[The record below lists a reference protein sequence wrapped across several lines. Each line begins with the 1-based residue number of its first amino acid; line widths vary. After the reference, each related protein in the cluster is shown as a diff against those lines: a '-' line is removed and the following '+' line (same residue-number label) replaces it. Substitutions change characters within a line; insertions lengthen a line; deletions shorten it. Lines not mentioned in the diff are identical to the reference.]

1 VLVEQLSSHDREQA
15 AALWTLAELTRPWN
29 DPLQDFDRALE
40 GSTSTVLGLRDGTAL
55 IGTAMVGHDGHRGW
69 VYYLAV
75 APEHR
80 GQGHGARLMSAA
92 QDWLREDG
100 AVKIHVMV
108 RHSNKHVTA
117 FYEGLGYEDAQVSV
131 LARWLSDETSTK

>member
-1 VLVEQLSSHDREQA
+1 MIVEQLGPRDRERA
-15 AALWTLAELTRPWN
+15 AALWTLAGLTRPWN
-29 DPLQDFDRALE
+29 DPLEDFDRALV
-40 GSTSTVLGLRDGTAL
+40 GPTSTVLGLLDGVAL

-80 GQGHGARLMSAA
+80 GLGHGARLMSAA
-92 QDWLREDG
+92 EDWLRENG
-100 AVKIHVMV
+100 AVKVHVMV
-108 RHSNKHVTA
+108 RHSNEHVTA

-131 LARWLSDETSTK
+131 LARWLHDEPSTK